1 MSAYPGADKT
11 SLGEGA
17 LLSEDGLGRWSPEFS
32 PVGALVDLAE
42 GTDVDAYVDAVDDPD
57 DGIPLSSTV
66 PNLPSDVQSLE
77 RVRSTPLVLA
87 GLLTVLIA
95 LTVVHALGAA
105 VRSRRRD
112 LAVLR
117 TFGFTRRQVL
127 AAVAVQATLIAL
139 VGLVIGVPVGIVVGR
154 LAWSE
159 VIDRFGGLVD
169 LVTPVGGPRPR
180 EPRRGGHSPISS
192 ASSRACAPPGP
203 TPLPSC
209 APSRRRAP
217 CPPRCPL

>member
-1 MSAYPGADKT
+1 VSAYPGADKT

-17 LLSEDGLGRWSPEFS
+17 LLTGPGLHRWSPQFS
-32 PVGALVDLAE
+32 PVGALVDLAD
-42 GTDVDAYVDAVDDPD
+42 GTDVDAYVDAVDDPAD
-57 DGIPLSSTV
+57 DIVMSSTV

-95 LTVVHALGAA
+95 LTVIHALGAA

-139 VGLVIGVPVGIVVGR
+139 VGLVIGVPVGLVVGR

-169 LVTPVGGPRPR
+169 LVTPIGAMALVAGAVLLLANLVSLVPGLRAAR
-180 EPRRGGHSPISS
+180 AHT
-192 ASSRACAPPGP
+192 ASILR
-203 TPLPSC
+203 TE
-209 APSRRRAP
+209 
-217 CPPRCPL
+217 